1 MIQDTVEFQKGVGA
15 MDEILYEALSKYYH
29 ALELKGY
36 MSLSHGAKLLVL
48 CFFRDFVYHD
58 YRGLLS
64 KRDYCLIERALD
76 CIYGTSCLIP
86 YPDYLKMGK
95 LHLGEITELSQRVE
109 TLEGKVQS
117 LEGTESTEDT
127 ESTES
132 TESGTQSG
140 EITGAVPDDGE

>member
-1 MIQDTVEFQKGVGA
+1 MMQDIEESLKDVDA
-15 MDEILYEALSKYYH
+15 MDEILYEALTKYYH

-36 MSLSHGAKLLVL
+36 MSKSHGIKLLVL

-64 KRDYCLIERALD
+64 KRDYCLIEKALD

-95 LHLGEITELSQRVE
+95 LHLGEMTEMAQRVK
-109 TLEGKVQS
+109 TLEDSDVVKVIHDLGSVDGDIQS
-117 LEGTESTEDT
+117 DIVISLDED
-127 ESTES
+127 E
-132 TESGTQSG
+132 
-140 EITGAVPDDGE
+140 